1 MFQELPFTGGT
12 MVPPIGLE
20 QGALSQGE
28 VGQDLTGG
36 EFGASRS
43 HGSEVWSGRQ
53 VDRHVSK

>member
-1 MFQELPFTGGT
+1 

-53 VDRHVSK
+53 VDGHVSK